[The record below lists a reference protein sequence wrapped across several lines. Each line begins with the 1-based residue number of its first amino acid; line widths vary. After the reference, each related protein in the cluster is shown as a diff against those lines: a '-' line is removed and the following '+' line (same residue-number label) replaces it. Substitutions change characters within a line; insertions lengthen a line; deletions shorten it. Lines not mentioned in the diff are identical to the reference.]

1 MSKVLFKISKP
12 MQLPHSYST
21 KSFNNKTK
29 DKTISSPD
37 SANFT
42 KVSGFGII
50 GTSGLSPVI
59 IYRKNSKDNI
69 KLQKFKINRQ
79 IKNNNYISD
88 GGLRQKLEKY
98 NVAFNSSQ
106 ISFPQTSKN
115 KTTKNR
121 DKKNHNLFL
130 EEKKAIKDI
139 KKPNFEDIKLFSKT
153 VRESNKR
160 PIFPKTE
167 KHKNN
172 EKNAFWK
179 NDNDNNNNNIDE
191 EKEKKIR
198 EEKYLLMNELYENG
212 IANEIR
218 KYQEKKFTPKEI
230 LNERKKE
237 CLLDNGIELEND
249 LNNIEEEGNMSEE
262 IKEEEI
268 SKNHADVNINTRKNK
283 SSNKLYKSQIEFNH
297 DYISLHNFG
306 IQSMTTKNKKVYK
319 PHVDQFGYIKKIKKE
334 QQKLNDCIKSK
345 PKLEIDNYQ
354 SLGDLSRFKKN
365 KNRFKEE
372 EKRQERED
380 NIDLKKVRIN
390 NFFQENSTKKM
401 SEETQSTNDNYPYSH
416 RRSYRKPEELK
427 SFLRLKRMQ
436 EREDKKSKEIE
447 NNKKLFIRF
456 KNLYNLSMKDLFE
469 DQYQKIDPTPRSK
482 MIKSKSNYNINNSS
496 KKKKELNEYY
506 IGTENSIRNNST
518 LVDQNEYFLHILE
531 SQQLLVNSKLKK
543 IDNISDTE
551 SNAENEEETYL
562 ENNEINNEI
571 NNTKEQ
577 INKITDKSKTSKTP
591 SSLSSNN
598 GILNLTNFDNLK
610 QKIDNTLKRVNQVF
624 SKENWKKLKE
634 TSNTNSHNNNDEYE
648 TSNNLNSNSNINSQ
662 SKSKSKEKDKE
673 KNETATSKN
682 KSGKKNN
689 TFQENNIKD
698 LKVKTH
704 ELNIDTT
711 NVNNKITNSEVNT
724 KEKNFPSL
732 SHTYSTNSNP
742 NKKVEIEIEPR
753 AVLNLVEILKFIIQ
767 RKVFVTLYESYINH
781 SIFQQYN
788 MAFSYFVAICKHYP
802 YRKIEEYANYRTY
815 NFAFRQL
822 FRPFIRRALRYFMSN
837 LYMKKKVE
845 YLVLMLTKLF
855 KFKVFEKIYLCNPF
869 FEDDNQRAFKIII
882 MKILSTL
889 IKPHLKQVFVN
900 FRNVAKKLEKIDK
913 KKDNKDNSDKK
924 PDINIK
930 KIAQKKIEKDFFD
943 EQSYSLEEKSM
954 NKRADVSMKMN
965 TFLYNSSSDESS
977 LNIEPNSVDNDK
989 LHKLRE
995 RLRNSYGDP
1004 DDFLGFNYDGMK
1016 LHDNS
1021 LELETYLGIN
1031 NRKIRKLSQTNSD
1044 NNSSKKS
1051 KSNTNSNKKNFNKK
1065 NLIDEGNNTE
1075 DKPLE
1080 EENIEDK
1087 KDKAKAKKKEKEKEK
1102 KPSNFEEKKRNIKI
1116 DIEDSPVLKPE
1127 FKGKN
1132 SNSENDISAD
1142 KDLNLFI
1149 DWEYSI
1155 SEENQKNKNKK
1166 KLKNDKDEINFD
1178 EKKELKDSKKSDDEY
1193 GTFEDISLDEEKEN
1207 SNKVKKDEKKIGEKK
1222 EEKKEKENFLI
1233 SNENKQDKSRNF
1245 KQDAKIK
1252 NDSNDIK
1259 ENIKSDKFSD
1269 QEKII
1274 EETDS
1279 TKKIKKS
1286 KYNLNELIKSIKD
1299 INIFA
1304 DDLTNEIIKDILQ
1317 NEIKSPKKKLL
1328 PSKKFKFDK
1337 FDKMNNTNRLSNSL
1351 TNSFGSIG
1359 QMRSSSNNLSKEFGL
1374 NQISFHEDL
1383 LSLNDSLMSNYSAL
1397 SVFNKTIKDKKK
1409 EHSLKLYLTKIAPKL
1424 IKIVYKEIINKYPLI
1439 YKNVS
1444 QPLKNISD
1452 KFMISLALKNREMLR
1467 DNFKC
1472 LVKEESIE
1480 NIIDKEKILKQFSI
1494 INKQIRNTDNLTSDD
1509 FYDNML
1515 NDCIIDTAIELIYK
1529 ERKYGTNG
1537 TPLKW
1542 SSRTYEL
1549 SYKYDI
1555 NAPKK
1560 FANNICKQLV
1570 KILYNRIGLIN
1581 DNYDYMSIE
1590 QINVEK
1596 ERRLLKVIKKDLND
1610 NEYQWNNLELEETQ
1624 LKLEGTEAIL
1634 DQLYNEVIEILEHI
1648 QYSRIRPELYQNK
1661 SIYACEEI
1669 PKLSFQQTTTED
1681 FNAMADSEDK

>member
-268 SKNHADVNINTRKNK
+268 SKNHADVNINIRKNK

-930 KIAQKKIEKDFFD
+930 KIVQKKIEKDFFD

-1132 SNSENDISAD
+1132 SSSENDISAD

-1207 SNKVKKDEKKIGEKK
+1207 SDKVKKDEKKNGEKK

-1359 QMRSSSNNLSKEFGL
+1359 EMRSSSNNLSKEFGL

>member
-268 SKNHADVNINTRKNK
+268 SKNHADVNINIRKNK

-930 KIAQKKIEKDFFD
+930 KIVQKKIEKDFFD

-1087 KDKAKAKKKEKEKEK
+1087 KEKTKEKEKEKEK

-1245 KQDAKIK
+1245 KQDTKIK

-1359 QMRSSSNNLSKEFGL
+1359 EMRSSSNNLSKEFGL

-1681 FNAMADSEDK
+1681 FNAMVDSEDK

>member
-98 NVAFNSSQ
+98 NFAFNSSQ

-268 SKNHADVNINTRKNK
+268 SKNHADVNINIRKNK

-930 KIAQKKIEKDFFD
+930 KIVQKKIEKDFFD

-1087 KDKAKAKKKEKEKEK
+1087 KEKTKEKEKEKEK

-1207 SNKVKKDEKKIGEKK
+1207 SNKVIKDEKKNGEKK

-1359 QMRSSSNNLSKEFGL
+1359 EMRSSSNNLSKEFGL